1 MAGQKDGGGT
11 FSLQDK
17 GLRGEPGEE
26 NHHAWEGERAD
37 LTAAGENHPAMWVER
52 ESGLGGGVGCP
63 ISNRAAKIKYR
74 FRRC

>member
-37 LTAAGENHPAMWVER
+37 LTAAGENHPAM
-52 ESGLGGGVGCP
+52 
-63 ISNRAAKIKYR
+63 
-74 FRRC
+74 